1 MRMTRAQGNESG
13 QATAEYTLVILVA
26 AAVAAAALVWVTRG
40 GLDGLFRFVTDHVL
54 NGFQ

>member
-1 MRMTRAQGNESG
+1 MTRAQGNESG